1 MQDWKKS
8 GLAALLLII
17 VLAGGIFASEPEEEA
32 SLALPEQAAKV
43 EERPAHQAIMGS
55 EQAAASEGLKD
66 PFTLTHETR
75 AERSK
80 AEEGKKPAVPRGG
93 QETRPAALPAPPPVP
108 ASKVPTVQEPK
119 LTGIISGA
127 SGQLALVEYGDKS
140 LTLAAGEGAGG
151 LTVTAIEARRV
162 LVSTPQ
168 GEKWL
173 ELP

>member
-80 AEEGKKPAVPRGG
+80 AAEKKPAVPRGG

>member
-32 SLALPEQAAKV
+32 SLALPEQAAKA
-43 EERPAHQAIMGS
+43 EERPAHQAIRGS

-80 AEEGKKPAVPRGG
+80 AAEGKKSAVPRGR
-93 QETRPAALPAPPPVP
+93 QETRNAAMSATP
-108 ASKVPTVQEPK
+108 SVPTSKLPSVQEPK

-127 SGQLALVEYGDKS
+127 SGQLALLEYGDKS

-162 LVSTPQ
+162 RVSTPQ

>member
-32 SLALPEQAAKV
+32 SLALPEQAAKA
-43 EERPAHQAIMGS
+43 EERPAHQAIRGS

-80 AEEGKKPAVPRGG
+80 AAEKKPAVPRGG
-93 QETRPAALPAPPPVP
+93 QEARPAALPAPPPVP